1 MNTILA
7 LHIAVLILCPNYDD
21 IRRRVP
27 SYLAR
32 HPHNTSVWGH
42 NVLYNTGGGT
52 LLCLQV
58 GISMIKLLTFRIGH
72 IIMQSKLLNNN
83 NTKSYTKDI
92 ITFLREWRNI
102 FINEYGKCS
111 FLYNNQNEIL
121 SSEQ

>member
-1 MNTILA
+1 MTNINIALA
-7 LHIAVLILCPNYDD
+7 INYVVLTFCPNQEN
-21 IRRRVP
+21 ICHCVP
-27 SYLAR
+27 SYLAQ

-52 LLCLQV
+52 LLYLQV

-92 ITFLREWRNI
+92 D
-102 FINEYGKCS
+102 IN
-111 FLYNNQNEIL
+111 FVHL
-121 SSEQ
+121 SI